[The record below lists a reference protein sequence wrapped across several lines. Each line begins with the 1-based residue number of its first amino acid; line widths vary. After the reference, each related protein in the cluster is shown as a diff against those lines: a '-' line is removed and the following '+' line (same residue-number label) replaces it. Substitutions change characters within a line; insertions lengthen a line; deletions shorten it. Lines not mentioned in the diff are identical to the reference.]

1 MEAVEASFSIFKNF
15 GQLLSSKIP
24 NYKSLKLSIMKIR
37 ITIYPLLIMVAAT
50 IASCKK
56 DDNAR
61 PIVALPTVTTEPV
74 TNITLTSA
82 QSGGNITSDGNGPI
96 LDRGVVWSKS
106 ANPIYGAIGTYSTN
120 DGSGSGSFV
129 STLTTDMT
137 PGTTYHAKAWA
148 RNEAGVGYGRELTFS
163 TLSVNLPTLTTAPIS
178 VITNNS
184 ARSGGSVLTDGGA
197 PVINRGICIGT
208 LPNPSVSGGIV
219 SASGTGLGSFAV
231 TMFSLTSNTLY
242 HVRAFAQNSVGT
254 GYGDDVTFTTN
265 IGIGDSFQGGIVAY
279 VLQVGDPGYIA
290 SVHHGIIA
298 APSDQSTSA
307 PWALTLN
314 ATGATSQLIGS
325 GQTNTT
331 TIVNNQ
337 GAGSYAAKLCDDLV
351 IGSYSDW
358 YLPSLNE
365 LTALYQSRNSVGG
378 YAVAFYWSSS
388 EADTNNAYLQSFN
401 SNSQAPGTKTASTN
415 YRVRAVRSF

>member
-1 MEAVEASFSIFKNF
+1 
-15 GQLLSSKIP
+15 
-24 NYKSLKLSIMKIR
+24 MKIR
-37 ITIYPLLIMVAAT
+37 TTIYPLLIMVAAT

-61 PIVALPTVTTEPV
+61 PIVTLPIVSTEPV

-106 ANPIYGAIGTYSTN
+106 ANPIYGATGTYSTN
-120 DGSGSGSFV
+120 DGLGSGSFV

-137 PGTTYHAKAWA
+137 PGTTYRAKAWA
-148 RNEAGVGYGRELTFS
+148 RNEAGIGYGSELTFS
-163 TLSVNLPTLTTAPIS
+163 TLSLNLPTLTTAPIS

-197 PVINRGICIGT
+197 PVINRGVCIGT
-208 LPNPSVSGGIV
+208 LPNPTVSGGIIP
-219 SASGTGLGSFAV
+219 ASGTGLGSFAV
-231 TMFSLTSNTLY
+231 TMASLTSNTLY
-242 HVRAFAQNSVGT
+242 HVRAYAENSVGT
-254 GYGDDVTFTTN
+254 AYGNDVTFTTN

-279 VLQVGDPGYIA
+279 VLQAGDPGYSA

-298 APSDQSTSA
+298 APSDQSTST
-307 PWALTLN
+307 PWSLTLN
-314 ATGATSQLIGS
+314 GTGATSQLIGS
-325 GQTNTT
+325 GQANTT
-331 TIVNNQ
+331 TIVSNQ

-351 IGSYSDW
+351 IGVYSDW

-388 EADTNNAYLQSFN
+388 EADINNAYLQSFN
-401 SNSQAPGTKTASTN
+401 SNSQAPGTKTTSTN

>member
-1 MEAVEASFSIFKNF
+1 
-15 GQLLSSKIP
+15 
-24 NYKSLKLSIMKIR
+24 MKIR
-37 ITIYPLLIMVAAT
+37 ITIYPLLIMVVAT

-96 LDRGVVWSKS
+96 LDRGVIWSKS
-106 ANPIYGAIGTYSTN
+106 ANPIYGATGTYSTN
-120 DGSGSGSFV
+120 DGSALGPFV
-129 STLTTDMT
+129 STMTTNVT
-137 PGTTYHAKAWA
+137 PGTTYHVKAWA
-148 RNEAGVGYGRELTFS
+148 RNEAGVGYGSELTFS
-163 TLSVNLPTLTTAPIS
+163 TLSPSLPTLTTGPIS
-178 VITNNS
+178 LVTNNS
-184 ARSGGSVLTDGGA
+184 ARCSGSILTDGGGA
-197 PVINRGICIGT
+197 VITKGICYST
-208 LPNPSVSGGIV
+208 SPNPTITDGMVPAPSGGTFTATI
-219 SASGTGLGSFAV
+219 S
-231 TMFSLTSNTLY
+231 SLTSNTLY
-242 HVRAFAQNSVGT
+242 HVRAFAQNSTGT
-254 GYGDDVTFTTN
+254 GYGNDITFTTS
-265 IGIGDSFQGGIVAY
+265 IGIGDSYQGGIVAY
-279 VLQVGDPGYIA
+279 VLQVVDPGYSA
-290 SVHHGIIA
+290 SAHHGLIA

-307 PWALTLN
+307 PWSLTLN
-314 ATGATSQLIGS
+314 GTGATSLLIGS
-325 GQTNTT
+325 GQSNTT

-401 SNSQAPGTKTASTN
+401 SNSQAPGTKTTSTN